1 MRARVDG
8 VAGRRVAQAMVST
21 RIVNQVE
28 LSRPNGLRSRV
39 VKVSP
44 KGRFLAKINTVI

>member
-8 VAGRRVAQAMVST
+8 VAGRRVTQAMVST

-28 LSRPNGLRSRV
+28 LSEAERPAVAYGPEL
-39 VKVSP
+39 
-44 KGRFLAKINTVI
+44 